1 MKKTIKRTVAMLIT
15 VCMLLSFIP
24 TAFALPALS
33 YAVSSA
39 DELEAALEIGASLIR
54 IDGDFELDRTF
65 YITKDTTVFSKKP
78 HTLTRSADFGGDIF
92 VVGEDEDGNSALLY
106 GAPVRLTLGNKYNTD
121 DDNTLVFDG
130 NKDNMSDDVVG
141 TVVFVGNS
149 SLVDIYD
156 GVSFI
161 NSHKDGNERTYDEKY
176 VLSYPERIGG
186 AAMIV
191 ASGSVNVYGG
201 IFDNNTVNNEDTS
214 EGAPADA
221 RDSSQGGA
229 IYNYGNLK
237 FHGGTVKNSLGARG
251 GALYN
256 YRTLTLLGGTFCDNR
271 SYSHGGVVYQAGSQ
285 YANIILGQ
293 PGDGVGDAVLFKNN
307 EAGTNGGAIYAYTQS
322 SILGYGRTTFENN
335 TAATAAGGAITCY
348 GSLTLKNA
356 TFSGNTSATRG
367 GALYISN
374 ADAALTAR
382 FNAVEGCVFSQNS
395 AVSGGGAAALFS
407 GDSSMPEG
415 ATAFFT
421 DCTFTQNTAENTDGD
436 SYGGALYVHRKS
448 TLQVNGSLFEQN
460 AAKTEGGAL
469 YLSGESNATVINSEF
484 LSNTSNAGGAV
495 SVRSSKLSVADGSFD
510 KNTSET
516 NGGAIYVSYVG
527 DSAFNSDIKLDNCVF
542 TQNSAVKYGGAFYAT
557 EHKIEKDT
565 RVITSGSSIYEK
577 NSAQK
582 GGAAYITAGVEAYF
596 SGDQFKQNRA
606 TSASGDD
613 TNGAALYITDSNVKI
628 DGASFT
634 QNSADYNGGAVGT
647 YSDSTFVMNNVTA
660 DGNTAQNAG
669 GFLYNSGSDVKIYSS
684 DLKNNSA
691 TDKTGGALSLHS
703 EGTTAVYDT
712 LFESNKAKTHGGAV
726 YVYPGATET
735 VLQDC
740 EFKNND
746 AKSYGGAVYISNA
759 ALLKMYNNT
768 ATGNSAK
775 NGGVLYATTTDTEVT
790 LIGLTVS
797 GNSATEGGAII
808 WGNTTKAKLNINKST
823 VTDND
828 VEGEL
833 DASYWESAIA
843 NKLKVTEIADS
854 APDYAPFVPEKES
867 EVILPEP
874 KVPVPVSDVFSIAL
888 SSSDEDINDVYAKL
902 PRLDNSTNFMSR
914 GTKYFENINGKTV
927 TVDSYV
933 YHLNKAEFNPNV
945 GQALL
950 IYQTM
955 LYKQAHPDEEV
966 SLDVSSF
973 HLSNEAAVCINRNSR
988 YFGYMR
994 SLGDREYDE
1003 YGFVRI
1009 SYLLVSAAK
1018 MGIDVTVIGQIDA
1031 YPRTNPN
1038 LTFVKYFTSH
1048 LDTPCDPAYAD
1059 GYVGDYLDFKDC
1071 EWTSYGDNTATDMMH
1086 VKVCASSHY
1095 LDMNGVEHENAV
1107 WMSSVNLDGILP
1119 NGLNGNNS
1127 MQVGV
1132 IISDHE
1138 DIYRVSSNYVDL
1150 MARYC
1155 GQEDIYRLRDL
1166 VIKRNTEQIDLITEG
1181 KGDTIP
1187 KDEQIVYLGS
1197 ENDDVFEMYFAPFGG
1212 DRVVWDETYNPYCKY
1227 LRNLYNSEDSIV
1239 FIWNNVKYDDF
1250 ALGKQM
1256 QDVIADAFYK
1266 NKSTDNKLYIA
1277 AGGFDYSVFD
1287 GLKVG
1292 VDIGFKSLGSY
1303 KYGGIHSKDIQM
1315 SYVKDGQRYYVSLLN
1330 SLNMHGGS
1338 MSYQTNHLL
1347 VIKEKSCDGTSV
1359 FFDIANHTTKGVVPI
1374 VDDSSKTFSDVK
1386 NLWYKNAVDYCYT
1399 NGYISGMSKT
1409 EFGIGTSVTRGM
1421 FITVLARMAG
1431 VDTSE
1436 AANAA
1441 ALSKFNDVTARK
1453 YYSAAVKWASEN
1465 GIVAGVSATE
1475 FMPDSPITRQQLCVM
1490 TVNFAKHQGIV
1501 IREVENALNFADAND
1516 IQPYAK
1522 NAVALCQRADIV
1534 NGYTEGAKVSFRP
1547 TATATRAEAA
1557 QILFKFHTN

>member
-33 YAVSSA
+33 YSVSSA

-65 YITKDTTVFSKKP
+65 YITKDTTVFSKDP

-92 VVGEDEDGNSALLY
+92 VVGEDKDGNSALLN
-106 GAPVRLTLGNKYNTD
+106 GAPVRLTLGNKDDTD
-121 DDNTLVFDG
+121 ADNTLVFDG
-130 NKDNMSDDVVG
+130 NKNNMTVDVVG
-141 TVVFVGNS
+141 TVLFVGNS
-149 SLVDIYD
+149 SLADIYN
-156 GVSFI
+156 GVSFV

-186 AAMIV
+186 AAVIL

-237 FHGGTVKNSLGARG
+237 IHGGTIKNSVGARG

-256 YRTLTLLGGTFCDNR
+256 YRTLTLLGGKFENNR
-271 SYSHGGVVYQAGSQ
+271 SYSHGGVIYQAGSQ
-285 YANIILGQ
+285 YANIIFGQ
-293 PGDGVGDAVLFKNN
+293 QGDGLDDAVLFENN

-322 SILGYGRTTFENN
+322 SILGYGRVTFKNN
-335 TAATAAGGAITCY
+335 TAATAAGGAVTCY
-348 GSLTLKNA
+348 GTLTLNNA
-356 TFSGNTSATRG
+356 TFVGNKAATRG

-374 ADAALTAR
+374 ADETLSAR
-382 FNAVEGCVFSQNS
+382 YNTVTSCVFENNT

-407 GDSSMPEG
+407 GDSAMPEG
-415 ATAFFT
+415 ATAYFT
-421 DCTFTQNTAENTDGD
+421 DCIFTQNTAENTDDD

-448 TLQVNGSLFEQN
+448 TLQVDSSLFEQN
-460 AAKTEGGAL
+460 DAKTEGGAL
-469 YLSGESNATVINSEF
+469 YLSGESKATVINSEF
-484 LSNTSNAGGAV
+484 LSNTSGAGGAV
-495 SVRSSKLSVADGSFD
+495 SVRSSKLSAADSSFD
-510 KNTSET
+510 KNVSAT

-527 DSAFNSDIKLDNCVF
+527 DSALNSDVTLDNCVF
-542 TQNSAVKYGGAFYAT
+542 TQNSAVKYGGAFYAS
-557 EHKIEKDT
+557 EHEVEKDT
-565 RVITSGSSIYEK
+565 RVITSDSSIYEK

-634 QNSADYNGGAVGT
+634 QNSADYNGGAIGT

-669 GFLYNSGSDVKIYSS
+669 GFLYNSGSDVKIYSGN
-684 DLKNNSA
+684 LKNNSA

-703 EGTTAVYDT
+703 EGITAVYDT

-797 GNSATEGGAII
+797 GNTATDGGAII
-808 WGNTTKAKLNINKST
+808 WGNTTKATLNINKST

-828 VEGEL
+828 VEGAL
-833 DASYWESAIA
+833 DASYWETAIA
-843 NKLKVTEIADS
+843 NKLKIVEITDP
-854 APDYAPFVPEKES
+854 APGYAPFVPEKEQDTPIIT
-867 EVILPEP
+867 E
-874 KVPVPVSDVFSIAL
+874 KTPVPVSDVFSLAL

-914 GTKYFENINGKTV
+914 GTKYFDNINGNTV
-927 TVDSYV
+927 TVDSFISHIYDR
-933 YHLNKAEFNPNV
+933 EDNPNV
-945 GQALL
+945 AEGIL
-950 IYQTM
+950 IYQAM
-955 LYKQAHPDEEV
+955 LYKQMNPDEDV
-966 SLDVSSF
+966 SIDISSF
-973 HLSNEAAVCINRNSR
+973 HFSIEAAVCINRNSR

-994 SLGDREYDE
+994 ALTDRDYDE

-1018 MGIDVTVIGQIDA
+1018 MGIKVTVIGQTEA
-1031 YPRTNPN
+1031 SPRDSQSPLFT
-1038 LTFVKYFTSH
+1038 KYFLSH
-1048 LDTPCDPAYAD
+1048 YDDPCDSAYAE
-1059 GYVGDYLDFKDC
+1059 GRVSDYLNYKHC
-1071 EWTSYGDNTATDMMH
+1071 EWTSYGDNSATDMMH
-1086 VKVCASSHY
+1086 AKVCAVSHY
-1095 LDMNGVEHENAV
+1095 LDMNGVTHKNTV
-1107 WMSSVNLDGILP
+1107 WTSCINLDGILP
-1119 NGLNGNNS
+1119 SGANGNNS
-1127 MQVGV
+1127 MQTGV

-1181 KGDTIP
+1181 KGDSIP
-1187 KDEQIVYLGS
+1187 EDEQIVYLGS

-1212 DRVVWDETYNPYCKY
+1212 DRVVWDEKYNPYCKY
-1227 LRNLYNSEDSIV
+1227 LRNLYNSEGSIV

-1250 ALGKQM
+1250 ALGVQM
-1256 QDVIADAFYK
+1256 QDIIADAFYK
-1266 NKSTDNKLYIA
+1266 NKSVENKVYIA
-1277 AGGFDYSVFD
+1277 AGGFDYSLFD

-1303 KYGGIHSKDIQM
+1303 KYGGLHSKDIQM

-1338 MSYQTNHLL
+1338 MSYQTNQLL
-1347 VIKEKSCDGTSV
+1347 VIKEKTCDGGSV
-1359 FFDIANHTTKGVVPI
+1359 FFDIANNTTKGIVPL
-1374 VDDSSKTFSDVK
+1374 VQDSSKTFTDVK

-1399 NGYISGMSKT
+1399 NGYISGMSNT

-1431 VDTSE
+1431 VDTSA

-1441 ALSKFNDVTARK
+1441 ALSKFNDVGARK

-1490 TVNFAKHQGIV
+1490 TVNFANNQGIAV
-1501 IREVENALNFADAND
+1501 RQVEDALSFADEKE

-1522 NAVALCQRADIV
+1522 AAVALCQRADIV
-1534 NGYTEGAKVSFRP
+1534 NGYNESGKLLFKP